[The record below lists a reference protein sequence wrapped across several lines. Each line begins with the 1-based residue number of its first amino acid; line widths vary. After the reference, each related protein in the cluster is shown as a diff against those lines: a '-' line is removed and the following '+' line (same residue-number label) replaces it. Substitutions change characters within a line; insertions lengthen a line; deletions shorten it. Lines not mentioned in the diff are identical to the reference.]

1 MFAPNPKRKPIRLL
15 CSRHE
20 LSPRLRNP
28 DQRDGHARA
37 PGGLEPRL
45 GQEAHGD
52 DPRRRHGLPA
62 LPLRILQWAR
72 QRRFHLKITEL
83 GADETFEAAAE
94 EEPSLEVE
102 RASLNEVADSGRK
115 FHYVMGSLCL
125 RRVPPE
131 RLEDTLSLCD
141 KIAIKG
147 LVFSDLRKSA
157 AYPGRGAFT
166 AEELEIAADRA
177 GLRYLR
183 ARRCA
188 LFGMSLAGEKY

>member
-1 MFAPNPKRKPIRLL
+1 MNFLPAFETRISELATRERLDVWSRAWDKKRTVTILDVGTG
-15 CSRHE
+15 S
-20 LSPRLRNP
+20 
-28 DQRDGHARA
+28 
-37 PGGLEPRL
+37 
-45 GQEAHGD
+45 
-52 DPRRRHGLPA
+52 PA

-83 GADETFEAAAE
+83 GADAAFEAAAE

-131 RLEDTLSLCD
+131 RLEDTLRLCD
-141 KIAIKG
+141 KIALKG

-166 AEELEIAADRA
+166 SEELEIAADRA